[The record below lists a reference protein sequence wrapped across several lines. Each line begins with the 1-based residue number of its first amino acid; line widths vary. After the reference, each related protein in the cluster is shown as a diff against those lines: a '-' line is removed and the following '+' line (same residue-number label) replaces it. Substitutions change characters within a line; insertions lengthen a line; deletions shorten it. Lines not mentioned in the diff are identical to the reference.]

1 MNPVLVEQW
10 RGNLVETLHRGAV
23 CVADAD
29 GNVVF
34 STGDIHQKT
43 YPRSALKFLQ
53 HLVLLESGAAD
64 HFQFTLEEIALM
76 AGSHNGESH
85 HVETAQ
91 SILQKIGLGESHL
104 QCGAHP
110 PFWPA
115 EAERFFRQNRTA
127 NQLFNNCSG
136 KHAGFLAACIFF
148 GYPLENY
155 LDPEHPLQQK
165 ILKKVME
172 FCNIS
177 EVPPVAI
184 DGCSAPIWGLSVY
197 EQAVGYAQLV
207 HQSRFEHA
215 TGKACRVLLEAVSA
229 HPEMVAGTDRYDTE
243 MMQLL
248 GDRVVGKVGAEGIF
262 CLGFRRKNWG
272 ACIKID
278 DGKMLPQYLIAQEL
292 LNHFEELTDF
302 ERNAL
307 KKWNDLPV
315 VNWKGIRTGEHR
327 SKLSLPSE

>member
-10 RGNLVETLHRGAV
+10 RGILVETLHRGSV

-29 GNVVF
+29 GKIVF
-34 STGDIHQKT
+34 SVGDIHQKT

-53 HLVLLESGAAD
+53 HLVLLESGAAE
-64 HFQFTLEEIALM
+64 HFQFSLAEIALM
-76 AGSHNGESH
+76 AGSHNGEPH
-85 HVETAQ
+85 HLETAQ
-91 SILQKIGLGESHL
+91 RILSKIGLEEHHL

-115 EAERFFRQNRTA
+115 EAERFFRQNRTV
-127 NQLFNNCSG
+127 NQLINNCSG
-136 KHAGFLAACIFF
+136 KHAGFLAACVFL

-155 LDPEHPLQQK
+155 LDPQHPLQQA
-165 ILKKVME
+165 ILKKVMQMCKITE
-172 FCNIS
+172 
-177 EVPPVAI
+177 EPPVAI

-215 TGKACRVLLEAVSA
+215 SGKACRWLLEAVSA

-243 MMQLL
+243 MMHNL

-262 CLGFRRKNWG
+262 CLGFRQKNWG

-292 LNHFEELTDF
+292 LEHFEELTDG
-302 ERNAL
+302 ERYAL
-307 KKWNDLPV
+307 KKWTELPV
-315 VNWKGIRTGEHR
+315 VNWKGLRTGEHR
-327 SKLSLPSE
+327 SKLSLPRE

>member
-23 CVADAD
+23 CVADAE

-64 HFQFTLEEIALM
+64 HFQFTLAEIALM

-91 SILQKIGLGESHL
+91 SILQKIGLGESNL

-110 PFWPA
+110 PFWPV
-115 EAERFFRQNRTA
+115 EAERFFRQNRTS

-136 KHAGFLAACIFF
+136 KHAGFLAACIFL

-172 FCNIS
+172 FCNIG

-197 EQAVGYAQLV
+197 EQALGYAQLV

-327 SKLSLPSE
+327 SKLSLPRE